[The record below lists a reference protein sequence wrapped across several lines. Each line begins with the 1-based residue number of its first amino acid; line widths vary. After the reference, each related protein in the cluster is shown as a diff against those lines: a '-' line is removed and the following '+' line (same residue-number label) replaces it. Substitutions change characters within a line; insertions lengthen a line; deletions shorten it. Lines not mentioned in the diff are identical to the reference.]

1 MTKHDIIWFTTSGHT
16 LASGFTSELV
26 FIPLSVKGI
35 SIVVTTNQ
43 EAAVKRAH
51 RFELV
56 PPFCFALYI
65 NSYEIMAHT
74 NNKTFLFPLLT
85 REQAVASCRTLFGAN
100 MTLTEEDLKRPQV
113 KNSLECWSSFVLS
126 DGNTLI
132 CVGFTYCLIF
142 CWEKCSYHWDIS
154 SLLES
159 RCF

>member
-1 MTKHDIIWFTTSGHT
+1 MISFDSPEANDNVVTG
-16 LASGFTSELV
+16 SGFTSELV
-26 FIPLSVKGI
+26 FIPLSK
-35 SIVVTTNQ
+35 VVTTNQ

-113 KNSLECWSSFVLS
+113 KNSLEC
-126 DGNTLI
+126 
-132 CVGFTYCLIF
+132 
-142 CWEKCSYHWDIS
+142 
-154 SLLES
+154 
-159 RCF
+159 

>member
-26 FIPLSVKGI
+26 FIPLSK
-35 SIVVTTNQ
+35 VVTTNQ
-43 EAAVKRAH
+43 EAAFKRAH

-113 KNSLECWSSFVLS
+113 KNSLDHECWSSFVLN
-126 DGNTLI
+126 NTLI

-142 CWEKCSYHWDIS
+142 CGEKCSYHWDIS
-154 SLLES
+154 SLLKS